1 MEVIR
6 MLYLGID
13 LSDFRVTITA
23 LSEGFAFLDEL
34 SFLST
39 DCAEVGPWLDSLLLG
54 DDEPVS
60 WFFCEKKFLT
70 WNGPFFFFEFAGDT
84 HRFFLVKDR
93 VIENLYK
100 MCCDYFSRHGRL
112 MDFERSYLLAAAR
125 GFVDEVY
132 ISPCIVSLKQ
142 MKC

>member
-1 MEVIR
+1 MEVIP

-34 SFLST
+34 SL
-39 DCAEVGPWLDSLLLG
+39 CADDASSVGPWLDSLRLN
-54 DDEPVS
+54 DAEPIL
-60 WFFCEKKFLT
+60 WFFCKKKFLA
-70 WNGPFFFFEFAGDT
+70 WRGPLFFFDLAGKS

-100 MCCDYFSRHGRL
+100 MCSDLFCRHRHSPYL
-112 MDFERSYLLAAAR
+112 EPSYLLAAAR
-125 GFVDEVY
+125 GFVDDAHITPY
-132 ISPCIVSLKQ
+132 LPSMQ
-142 MKC
+142 NNR